1 MPNDKN
7 EKTLDVSMG
16 LLGIP
21 EDCIV
26 NNVPFSDVN
35 VLNTLIVYG
44 VSKEA
49 LGNPICTS
57 KCFRNLTDHK
67 KYFTWL
73 SEQMALPYIVG
84 DSETDYKS
92 LISSNC
98 FVIPDGMTVLKFYEA
113 IRNSIAHKNIVLYRG
128 KFIFF
133 MAFAGKGSS
142 KSIKKAWT
150 SKTSMLIVLDKI
162 DDIAKF
168 GTSLMTYS
176 NQFAKQEKDVK
187 I

>member
-1 MPNDKN
+1 MLNDKN

-26 NNVPFSDVN
+26 NNAPFSDVE

-49 LGNPICTS
+49 LGNPTRTGDYF
-57 KCFRNLTDHK
+57 KNPRDNKNYFRR
-67 KYFTWL
+67 L

-113 IRNSIAHKNIVLYRG
+113 IRNSIAHKNIVFYQG

-168 GTSLMTYS
+168 GTSLMTYL
-176 NQFAKQEKDVK
+176 NQFSKQEKDVK